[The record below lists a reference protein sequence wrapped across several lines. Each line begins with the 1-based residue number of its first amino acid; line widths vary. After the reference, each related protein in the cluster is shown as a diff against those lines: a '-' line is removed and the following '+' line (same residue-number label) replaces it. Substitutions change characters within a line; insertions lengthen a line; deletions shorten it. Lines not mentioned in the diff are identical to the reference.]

1 MITNLTHTFIYVLN
15 QDEALK
21 FYTDILGFNLKA
33 NFPLGPDKKWISVSP
48 PKEENLE
55 IVLMKATEGPFF
67 TKDTAAEVNQ
77 LVSKGILG
85 WCVFQCTDI
94 YATYEELKSKGVE
107 FLNPPTDTP
116 AGISANFKD
125 NSGNWFSLTQQQ

>member
-21 FYTDILGFNLKA
+21 FYTEVLGFNLKA
-33 NFPLGPDKKWISVSP
+33 NFPLGPDKKWISVTP
-48 PKEENLE
+48 PQQSNLE

-67 TKDTAAEVNQ
+67 TKDTADEVNQ

-94 YATYEELKSKGVE
+94 Y
-107 FLNPPTDTP
+107 
-116 AGISANFKD
+116 
-125 NSGNWFSLTQQQ
+125 